1 MAYESFSNLIIH
13 VGTNDLVHKPAEAVV
28 GDLENLVMKFKGCT
42 NNIAISSVIMRNDG
56 RVNPEKILLLNQE
69 VYEQISASDEGK
81 SLSCDVGSSPR
92 SCNIHDKEAMS
103 LENLLSEF
111 SGTAPVMNNTCMLD
125 IISEINSQSTCD
137 KSPSNYDPVSNI
149 KALKGFKI
157 AALNIASLVS
167 HIDELKMVMSSQTL
181 DILAINETRLDSTIA
196 HKDISIIGYN
206 VVRKDRNRHGG
217 GVLLYVKET
226 WNFLTK
232 QITSDIDLEIL
243 TIEIIGKFV
252 KPFLV
257 TTWYRPPASELNVL
271 DTFET
276 YLQSLEMEEKESI
289 IL

>member
-1 MAYESFSNLIIH
+1 MHFIDNSNINCTHLNRSNLH
-13 VGTNDLVHKPAEAVV
+13 LNKA
-28 GDLENLVMKFKGCT
+28 GDREKYLCIFKVSKNRICKSTSKRACKFT
-42 NNIAISSVIMRNDG
+42 IPFFIQT
-56 RVNPEKILLLNQE
+56 EE
-69 VYEQISASDEGK
+69 VYEQVSASDEGK
-81 SLSCDVGSSPR
+81 SNSDVGSSPK

-103 LENLLSEF
+103 LENLQSEF
-111 SGTAPVMNNTCMLD
+111 SGTAPVIDNTCMLD
-125 IISEINSQSTCD
+125 INSEINSQSTCD
-137 KSPSNYDPVSNI
+137 KPPGNYDPLSNI

-157 AALNIASLVS
+157 AALNVASLVR

-196 HKDISIIGYN
+196 DKDISIIGYN

-232 QITSDIDLEIL
+232 QITSNIDLEIL
-243 TIEIIGKFV
+243 TIEIVGKFV

-289 IL
+289 ILGDFNWR